1 MIEVPKFVK
10 GEPGFTAKLNEL
22 ADAVRELQAAE
33 EKPAAK
39 RAPRAKAADAK
50 ASDPDAVGGLSE

>member
-1 MIEVPKFVK
+1 MIEVPKFTK

-22 ADAVRELQAAE
+22 ADAVRELQAAAE
-33 EKPAAK
+33 EKPK
-39 RAPRAKAADAK
+39 RAPRTKAADAK

>member
-10 GEPGFTAKLNEL
+10 GEPGFTAKLNAL

-33 EKPAAK
+33 EKPK
-39 RAPRAKAADAK
+39 RAPRAKATESK